1 MNFLATTARGV
12 LFGKKPN
19 PALTAGNVTKQ
30 TLLRWIG
37 MGSDNAPTVGQYAKH
52 VGVRTIERAF
62 GIKTE
67 SAEGKL
73 PTGWP
78 RDVFAVVANE
88 IEKKGGTVALEGGE
102 KIPAFR
108 LTTTGAAVLPHMY
121 VAYIKRNSDYADY
134 GKVVNLDASIEE
146 SLAQAGHLL
155 TVRVMS
161 KPLRVEI
168 ERTNPEAI
176 NLAGDW
182 SLWTQQ
188 PQGRFEYVFGT
199 YFAGKGLQIG
209 VADLADPNEC
219 HAPLIGMTGSGK
231 SQLALG
237 IILTLAAN
245 TGPDALSMIIVDPK
259 GVDFAPL
266 DGLPHLANGRVLTR
280 LEDGVM
286 AIRAVAREMDRRAA
300 LKDGKV
306 ANKRIFLFIDELPN
320 LLDLDRINR
329 PKDSDG
335 ESLEDILIRL
345 LQMGRGVGINV
356 FVAAQQAKKEVVST
370 RVLENFP
377 WRMVGSVNTFHASAH
392 ASGQDGCLAHKL
404 PGKGSFLMYN
414 PEFRNGVRVQSH
426 FVADPKRDDYA
437 QKLGAFVDFIRQR
450 YEGTTTHWRIGIEV
464 SAEQMPLPF
473 GASAQPAGPVSGLS
487 TVIEDAVR
495 KVLLDMATITPA
507 VEDEEPGGS
516 ATNNAGAADVI
527 ESLQEDVRA
536 ALWAEYTKSPAGFS
550 QRAVRRAWQAV
561 YGKEPNSQKARE
573 IHEAFLSYATN
584 LA

>member
-1 MNFLATTARGV
+1 LNFLATAARGV
-12 LFGKKPN
+12 LFGKTPN
-19 PALTAGNVTKQ
+19 PALTAGNVTKHA
-30 TLLRWIG
+30 LLRLIG
-37 MGSDNAPTVGQYAKH
+37 MGSDKAPTVGQYAKH

-67 SAEGKL
+67 SPEGKL

-78 RDVFAVVANE
+78 RDVFAVIANE
-88 IEKKGGTVALEGGE
+88 IEKKGGSVTLDGGE
-102 KIPAFR
+102 RIPAFR
-108 LTTTGAAVLPHMY
+108 LTTSGAAVLPHMF

-134 GKVVNLDASIEE
+134 GKAGNLDASIEE

-182 SLWTQQ
+182 DLWTQQ
-188 PQGRFEYVFGT
+188 PQGRFEYIFGT

-245 TGPDALSMIIVDPK
+245 TGPDALSMIIIDPK

-280 LEDGVM
+280 LADGVIAVR
-286 AIRAVAREMDRRAA
+286 AIVAEMDRRAA

-329 PKDSDG
+329 SKDDAG
-335 ESLEDILIRL
+335 ESLEDALIRL

-414 PEFRNGVRVQSH
+414 PEFRSGVRVQSH

-437 QKLGAFVDFIRQR
+437 QKLGAFVDFIRGR
-450 YEGTTTHWRIGIEV
+450 FADAMPHWRIGIE
-464 SAEQMPLPF
+464 SGPEQMPLPMV
-473 GASAQPAGPVSGLS
+473 STEQTERQPAGLS
-487 TVIEDAVR
+487 SVIEDAVR
-495 KVLLDMATITPA
+495 KVLMDMATIAP
-507 VEDEEPGGS
+507 
-516 ATNNAGAADVI
+516 AADTVAPA
-527 ESLQEDVRA
+527 A
-536 ALWAEYTKSPAGFS
+536 ALVDLPAGMLEALEDAYNENPAKFNKS
-550 QRAVRRAWQAV
+550 RVRGIWQEFNG
-561 YGKEPNSQKARE
+561 GKRPKTDKEAE
-573 IHEAFLSYATN
+573 IFTAFLAYMESTQ
-584 LA
+584 